1 MAALAMAI
9 ERPEQMLGNFI
20 ADALAHAASPQRLEG
35 SITRHS
41 GAVPVAGHLS
51 NSITSAR
58 PPWQRIRPGTKQRS
72 KPSQRVVV
80 EHGREC
86 FVCSALSGR
95 NRQLHILQICEKSC
109 ASWLSAHAGWLA
121 ICADWSLRGVGR
133 FAWWR
138 ISGARPPGA
147 QAFSRAHCLV
157 RTSDAVLGDQRGER

>member
-1 MAALAMAI
+1 MQPPPRGWKGLSLVTAELSPWLAI
-9 ERPEQMLGNFI
+9 SRT
-20 ADALAHAASPQRLEG
+20 AS
-35 SITRHS
+35 
-41 GAVPVAGHLS
+41 
-51 NSITSAR
+51 R
-58 PPWQRIRPGTKQRS
+58 PPGRS
-72 KPSQRVVV
+72 GNAFVMARNKEASTSQRVVV